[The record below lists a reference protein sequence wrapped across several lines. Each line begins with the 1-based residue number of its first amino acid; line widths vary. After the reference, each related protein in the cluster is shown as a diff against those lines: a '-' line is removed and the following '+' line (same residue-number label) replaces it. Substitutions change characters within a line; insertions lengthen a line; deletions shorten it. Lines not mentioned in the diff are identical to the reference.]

1 MVHVHGKARIRHAE
15 TGEVYEITP
24 DMIDFQSVG
33 SEERSMGAETTYS
46 AVVDHPQLGQLVWSI
61 WEYPEGAENDR
72 ETDVGQHELLENVDF
87 ELGQGPFDE
96 SEADEGDAADD
107 RQARIDALVEWFH
120 EHYEDP
126 AHRLPYE
133 SAEGGYQWIY
143 GGPYDAQE
151 ALSDN
156 FQDEPE
162 DIIEAA
168 VEEIESEGQLEW
180 SPVPT
185 SEDYD
190 PYDEDEHEDSDPNE
204 LANELAGLIADLPMP
219 TTDPVFER
227 CDDGLIHMALPPDA
241 AVPTAQDTLLDELR
255 AATEDLLQSL
265 AGTNGHPDLLRA
277 AERYSEATS
286 GETVSI
292 SQVYARGIRLTNAKT
307 AAESAIANDDQP
319 PLPAGV
325 EEHLSSVVELNRAYV
340 MSQPEGRAIAEGA
353 DAYRRTP
360 AEAEAMRRAAQQLTS
375 AVEDASNLFGHE
387 VRTHVAEVAADV
399 ARGPQPERSNQA
411 AATTFGSLTITLLK
425 YAVPFTAATIAS
437 QAIGGSIP
445 ADALAAAGTAS
456 IDLVWTFLTAHAS
469 IFRELAGAFGADL
482 SWMTPIA
489 RLLERIKQLIR
500 R

>member
-1 MVHVHGKARIRHAE
+1 MVYVHGKARIRHAE

-24 DMIDFQSVG
+24 DMIDFQPVG
-33 SEERSMGAETTYS
+33 SDERGMGPEITYS
-46 AVVDHPQLGQLVWSI
+46 AAVDHPQLGQLVWSI
-61 WEYPEGAENDR
+61 WEYPVGAENDR
-72 ETDVGQHELLENVDF
+72 DTDLGPHELLEDIDF
-87 ELGQGPFDE
+87 GLEHEPPDD
-96 SEADEGDAADD
+96 SEATDD

-151 ALSDN
+151 ALGDN

-190 PYDEDEHEDSDPNE
+190 PYDEDEHEDSDPSE
-204 LANELAGLIADLPMP
+204 LANELAGLIADLPTP

-227 CDDGLIHMALPPDA
+227 GDDGLMHMAPAPDA
-241 AVPTAQDTLLDELR
+241 TAPAQDELLDELR
-255 AATEDLLQSL
+255 AATDDLLQSL
-265 AGTNGHPDLLRA
+265 AGTNGHPHLLRA
-277 AERYSEATS
+277 AERYSEAIS

-319 PLPAGV
+319 PLLAGV
-325 EEHLSSVVELNRAYV
+325 EAHLSSVVELNRAYV

-360 AEAEAMRRAAQQLTS
+360 AEDEAMRRAAQRLAS
-375 AVEDASNLFGHE
+375 AVEDASNLFSTE

-399 ARGPQPERSNQA
+399 GRGPQPERSNQA
-411 AATTFGSLTITLLK
+411 AATTFGNLTIALLK
-425 YAVPFTAATIAS
+425 GTAAFTAAAIAS
-437 QAIGGSIP
+437 QAIAGSIP
-445 ADALAAAGTAS
+445 GSALAAVGTTS
-456 IDLVWTFLTAHAS
+456 IDLVWTFLVTHAS

-489 RLLERIKQLIR
+489 RLLERIKHLVR